1 MGFPIE
7 FQILLENCSDG
18 PEADEELDLLA
29 DYVGQR
35 MQDGA
40 EPEIMLQALAECLYG
55 LNDSPM
61 LSGETI
67 H

>member
-1 MGFPIE
+1 MGFPIQFE
-7 FQILLENCSDG
+7 VLLENCSDG
-18 PEADEELDLLA
+18 PEADKELDALA

-35 MQDGA
+35 MQDGVD
-40 EPEIMLQALAECLYG
+40 PELMLQALAECLYG

-61 LSGETI
+61 MGGETI